1 MGSRADGPIQA
12 LRAGHEQL
20 TSFVA
25 QLPVHDLER
34 VSAAD
39 EWTVAQ
45 VLSHLGSGAEISLAT
60 LEAALAGSG
69 VPGGEFNEKVW
80 ARWDA
85 MSPKEQAENFARA
98 NETLVRRC
106 EQLDQATR
114 AELTVDLGFLPEPL
128 DVAGFMA
135 LRLNEFAYHTW
146 DIQAAFDPAA
156 VLAPGAVE
164 YLFQPLGMLIGFLG
178 TTEVL
183 GGRQI
188 SVAVRTERPELSLGL
203 QLGAEV
209 ALTDAPADPD
219 AVLEIPAEAALRLMV
234 GRLAPEHTPTGTRLT
249 GGGVS
254 LDELRRVFPG
264 F

>member
-12 LRAGHEQL
+12 LRTGHEQL
-20 TSFVA
+20 SSFVA
-25 QLPVHDLER
+25 QLPAHDLER

-69 VPGGEFNEKVW
+69 APDGEFNEKVW

-98 NETLVRRC
+98 NETLVRRY
-106 EQLDQATR
+106 EGLDEATR
-114 AELTVDLGFLPEPL
+114 AELTIDLGFLPEPL
-128 DVAGFMA
+128 DVAAVAA
-135 LRLNEFAYHTW
+135 LRLGEFTYHTW

-164 YLFQPLGMLIGFLG
+164 HLFQPLGMLIGFLG
-178 TTEVL
+178 TTGEL
-183 GGRQI
+183 GGRRV
-188 SVAVRTERPELSLGL
+188 SLAVRTERPELSLGL
-203 QLGAEV
+203 ELGEEV
-209 ALTDAPADPD
+209 TLTDAPADPD
-219 AVLEIPAEAALRLMV
+219 GVLEIPAEAALRLVV
-234 GRLAPEHTPTGTRLT
+234 GRLAPEHAPSGTRLT